1 MRIIAGE
8 LRGRQFNS
16 PKGHRTHPMGDRVR
30 TALFNTLGDI
40 SGLTILDAFAGSGAL
55 TFEAISRGAKSAVT
69 LEIEYDA
76 YEVIG
81 ANAENLG
88 ITNKINLQHINA
100 RSWSYRNNTE
110 RFDIVFCDPPYNQLQ
125 ETILEKLAKH
135 AQIGGILVY
144 SMPPHGDIRLPKDKY
159 ELITTKTYGDA
170 MLAFY
175 RKIA

>member
-40 SGLTILDAFAGSGAL
+40 SGLSILDAFAGSGAL
-55 TFEAISRGAKSAVT
+55 TFEAISRGAKNVMS
-69 LEIEYDA
+69 LEIEKDA
-76 YEVIG
+76 FEVIKE
-81 ANAENLG
+81 NVKNLG
-88 ITNKINLQHINA
+88 ISDKINLQHINA
-100 RSWSYRNNTE
+100 RSWSYRNNSE
-110 RFDIVFCDPPYNQLQ
+110 RFDIVFCDPPYNKLQ

-135 AQIGGILVY
+135 TRDGGILVY
-144 SMPPHGDIRLPKDKY
+144 SLPPHGDIRLPEDTY
-159 ELITTKTYGDA
+159 TLITTKTYGDA

-175 RKIA
+175 RKIT